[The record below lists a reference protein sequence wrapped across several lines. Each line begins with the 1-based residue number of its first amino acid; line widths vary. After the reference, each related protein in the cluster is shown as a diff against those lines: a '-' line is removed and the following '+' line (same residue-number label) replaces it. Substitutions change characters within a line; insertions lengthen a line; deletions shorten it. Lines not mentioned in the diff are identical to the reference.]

1 MKLVTNAP
9 LIKRNARI
17 GVVAHLSGLA
27 VLIAGMVVTF
37 LMPTRSDLSLL
48 ALMTGFVLA
57 NVGIFFT
64 NRWGRR
70 PRPDEALDAALK
82 GLDDQYLLVHY
93 RLGTPHALIGPSG
106 LVALV
111 PKFQGGQIRYE
122 GNKWRHAG
130 VTWMRR
136 FFAQESL
143 GNPSLEAEAEVAGLT
158 GKLRKILPGEELPP
172 IKSVIVFTAAEGKVD
187 AEGSPTPAMH
197 AEKLKE
203 YVRRLPRSATLRPE
217 QVAKV
222 LAAIGE

>member
-1 MKLVTNAP
+1 MKLVTNEP

-17 GVVAHLSGLA
+17 GVIAHLGGLA
-27 VLIAGMVVTF
+27 ILIGGMVVTF

-48 ALMTGFVLA
+48 ALMAGFVLA

-82 GLDDQYLLVHY
+82 GLDDQYLMVHY
-93 RLGTPHALIGPSG
+93 RLGTAHALIGPSG
-106 LVALV
+106 IFALV
-111 PKFQGGQIRYE
+111 PKFQGGQIRFE

-143 GNPSLEAEAEVAGLT
+143 GNPTLEAEAEAIGLSR
-158 GKLRKILPGEELPP
+158 KLQRVLPGEELPP
-172 IKSVIVFTAAEGKVD
+172 VKSVIVFTAPEATVEAE
-187 AEGSPTPAMH
+187 ASPSPAMH

-203 YVRRLPRSATLRPE
+203 YMRRLPRSATLRPE
-217 QVAKV
+217 QMAKV
-222 LAAIGE
+222 QEVIGK

>member
-17 GVVAHLSGLA
+17 GVVAHLGGLA
-27 VLIAGMVVTF
+27 VLVAGMVVTF
-37 LMPTRSDLSLL
+37 LLPTRTDLSLL
-48 ALMTGFVLA
+48 ALMVGFVLA

-82 GLDDQYLLVHY
+82 GLDDQYLLIHF
-93 RLGTPHALIGPSG
+93 RLGTAHALIGPSG
-106 LVALV
+106 VVALV
-111 PKFQGGQIRYE
+111 PKFQGGQIRFE
-122 GNKWRHAG
+122 GKKWRHTG

-143 GNPSLEAEAEVAGLT
+143 GNPLLEAEAEAAGLS
-158 GKLRKILPGEELPP
+158 GKLRKVLPGEELPP
-172 IKSVIVFTAAEGKVD
+172 VKSVIVFTAPEAKVE

-203 YVRRLPRSATLRPE
+203 FVRRMPRTATLRPE
-217 QVAKV
+217 QLAKV
-222 LAAIGE
+222 LAAIGA